1 MLRRDAQGGFRMT
14 ARLIALSA
22 TLAFAFAAPVFA
34 ASSASSAISDSLTT
48 SSGSVSDSF
57 KGSSNSSSGDTKKAE
72 GQYRVVE
79 VAAVTERPGRMR
91 LVMQALEPGRDG
103 LVLEVPAQALVKT
116 PVAAGDTVNAS
127 ARPYGLEFAL
137 APTQQV
143 FFLVIED
150 AWLHE
155 LPSRP
160 VTL

>member
-1 MLRRDAQGGFRMT
+1 MSCRSL
-14 ARLIALSA
+14 ALA
-22 TLAFAFAAPVFA
+22 AVLAAAVTTPAFA
-34 ASSASSAISDSLTT
+34 ASSASSAVSDSLTT

-72 GQYRVVE
+72 GDYRVIE
-79 VAAVTERPGRMR
+79 VATVAERPGRLR
-91 LVMQALEPGRDG
+91 LVMQAVDPGRDG
-103 LVLEVPAQALVKT
+103 LVLEVPALALVKT
-116 PVAAGDTVNAS
+116 PVVAGDTVRAS

-150 AWLHE
+150 AWLNE
-155 LPSRP
+155 LPTRP